1 MILPLFVCVG
11 GWVVVWVWVCVL
23 LLLLLL
29 FNERDDT
36 VISRNGMNKVIL
48 FVYFR
53 FWRLLAEKSY
63 SPCLTNEETRPRI
76 FHQSAMAT
84 IWVLVTGVLSSRH
97 QWKNRNVVKRL
108 EQTFCGLVRKMTRT
122 YWLGCS
128 RNWFCA
134 VDNAEEN
141 RHLTQTLSYHLPNS
155 LVSLINDKVCFF
167 VPSEL

>member
-53 FWRLLAEKSY
+53 F
-63 SPCLTNEETRPRI
+63 
-76 FHQSAMAT
+76 
-84 IWVLVTGVLSSRH
+84 
-97 QWKNRNVVKRL
+97 
-108 EQTFCGLVRKMTRT
+108 
-122 YWLGCS
+122 
-128 RNWFCA
+128 
-134 VDNAEEN
+134 
-141 RHLTQTLSYHLPNS
+141 
-155 LVSLINDKVCFF
+155 
-167 VPSEL
+167 